1 MTLGLRVNRPGNTRV
16 WGRSNRLLAAAAMA
30 LFLLHSYICRELFVL
45 EYSGQMWNN
54 ESAIS
59 ALAETPT
66 HWGDR
71 SWFPLWYGG
80 IPSQNTY
87 PPLLHWMVALAAW
100 VGRIST
106 ARAHDWVTG
115 LFYCLGPV
123 TLFALVLESRDLAGR
138 LLWRDCFIG
147 RFALGMAYAF
157 CCRRHGRLDAS
168 TPLVQLGLL
177 RRWPARDISY
187 PCPVSNFA
195 SGFGPSA
202 EKAHVFRYGR
212 LWPGVRGSHELD
224 RGTHS
229 CVGNGRADHR
239 KVWTF
244 WRGVTGRNA
253 RNINSR
259 CSIRLGDAMAPSLDD
274 RNGSGNAR
282 LIGGDYSKAYA
293 VLPVWGIGLL
303 LVLIGL
309 RIIGRRA
316 QWYVLFAIFF
326 ALLTA
331 LPPLAFEWFG
341 ASILP
346 QPVRYH
352 QEMEMALVILIALIG
367 NLAVEKLDSRTRWII
382 AMALVLI
389 LIYPMRI
396 DRRFARQL
404 IQPIDVTKTSEWKT
418 AQWLNHNWTGGRVL
432 LPGSSSF
439 WLNAFS
445 DVPQI
450 GGGFDQGI
458 TLPVI
463 PMAIYQLLSGA
474 ASGSQEAQIGIF
486 WLKALGVQAVGTSGT
501 GSTEAFKP
509 FKHPQK
515 FEGVLPVLWRDGGDV
530 LYRVSNQI
538 SLAHVLRRTDL
549 VQRRPINGIDVEP
562 LEPYVRAL
570 EDSRFP
576 PASFRWINEH
586 TAVVETSLP
595 AGTVISI
602 QESFH
607 RGWHAR
613 INARRVS
620 LREDPLGFMYAE
632 VEGFDGPVTMIL
644 DYDGGGEMRIA
655 NWLSLLTGLG
665 LIGVIGYD
673 IVRHIRGRGTLR
685 PSRARLAD
693 GIKRLRVLISPM
705 RAINSD
711 AT

>member
-1 MTLGLRVNRPGNTRV
+1 
-16 WGRSNRLLAAAAMA
+16 
-30 LFLLHSYICRELFVL
+30 
-45 EYSGQMWNN
+45 
-54 ESAIS
+54 
-59 ALAETPT
+59 
-66 HWGDR
+66 
-71 SWFPLWYGG
+71 
-80 IPSQNTY
+80 
-87 PPLLHWMVALAAW
+87 
-100 VGRIST
+100 
-106 ARAHDWVTG
+106 
-115 LFYCLGPV
+115 
-123 TLFALVLESRDLAGR
+123 
-138 LLWRDCFIG
+138 
-147 RFALGMAYAF
+147 
-157 CCRRHGRLDAS
+157 
-168 TPLVQLGLL
+168 
-177 RRWPARDISY
+177 
-187 PCPVSNFA
+187 
-195 SGFGPSA
+195 
-202 EKAHVFRYGR
+202 
-212 LWPGVRGSHELD
+212 
-224 RGTHS
+224 
-229 CVGNGRADHR
+229 
-239 KVWTF
+239 
-244 WRGVTGRNA
+244 
-253 RNINSR
+253 
-259 CSIRLGDAMAPSLDD
+259 
-274 RNGSGNAR
+274 
-282 LIGGDYSKAYA
+282 
-293 VLPVWGIGLL
+293 
-303 LVLIGL
+303 
-309 RIIGRRA
+309 
-316 QWYVLFAIFF
+316 
-326 ALLTA
+326 
-331 LPPLAFEWFG
+331 
-341 ASILP
+341 
-346 QPVRYH
+346 
-352 QEMEMALVILIALIG
+352 
-367 NLAVEKLDSRTRWII
+367 
-382 AMALVLI
+382 
-389 LIYPMRI
+389 
-396 DRRFARQL
+396 
-404 IQPIDVTKTSEWKT
+404 
-418 AQWLNHNWTGGRVL
+418 
-432 LPGSSSF
+432 
-439 WLNAFS
+439 
-445 DVPQI
+445 
-450 GGGFDQGI
+450 
-458 TLPVI
+458 
-463 PMAIYQLLSGA
+463 MAIYQLLSGA